1 VFTRLG
7 YLLSRAM
14 RNVRQTPFLFSATVL
29 TVTVSLAMV
38 AIFILLVLNLQRVG
52 SGWGQEIQIVAY
64 FDKVPSQTQRL
75 DWQAKLAKRP
85 EVTSVNYIDKY
96 EAYELFSKQLGT
108 EKSLLE
114 GIKPDV
120 LPASLQVS
128 LREGY
133 RDTTAVEGLANY
145 MRKDLKLPEVH
156 YGREWVE
163 RFETAVS
170 VIRLVAL
177 LLGAILVLT
186 ALFIVGN
193 TIRLALYSRRQE
205 LEIMSLVGATPF
217 FIRIPF
223 LIEGAL
229 QGVMGGALALGSLY
243 LIYHLYLLENLQVLL
258 MAIGDFEVL
267 FLPLPVQGGLL
278 LAGLL
283 LGLLGSSLA
292 LRRLIKV

>member
-7 YLLSRAM
+7 YLLSRAL

-64 FDKVPSQTQRL
+64 FDKLPSQTQRL
-75 DWQAKLAKRP
+75 EWQALLAKRP

-96 EAYELFSKQLGT
+96 EAYDLFAKQLGT

-120 LPASLQVS
+120 LPASLQVA
-128 LREGY
+128 LNEDY
-133 RDTTAVEGLANY
+133 RDTEAVEKLASY

-170 VIRLVAL
+170 VVRLVAF
-177 LLGAILVLT
+177 LLGTILVLT

-217 FIRIPF
+217 FIRTPF

-229 QGVMGGALALGSLY
+229 QGIIGGGLALGSLY
-243 LIYHLYLLENLQVLL
+243 LVYHLYLLENLQVLL

>member
-1 VFTRLG
+1 VLTRLG
-7 YLLSRAM
+7 YLLSRAL

-29 TVTVSLAMV
+29 TVAVSLAMV

-75 DWQAKLAKRP
+75 DWQAKLSKRP

-96 EAYELFSKQLGT
+96 EAYELFAKQLGA

-133 RDTTAVEGLANY
+133 RDTASVEKLANF
-145 MRKDLKLPEVH
+145 MRKDLELPEVH

-177 LLGAILVLT
+177 LLGTILVFT

-229 QGVMGGALALGSLY
+229 QGIMGGVLALGSLY
-243 LIYHLYLLENLQVLL
+243 LVYHLYLLENLQVLL

-267 FLPLPVQGGLL
+267 FLPLPIQVGLL

>member
-7 YLLSRAM
+7 YLLARAL

-29 TVTVSLAMV
+29 TVAVSLAMV
-38 AIFILLVLNLQRVG
+38 SIFILLVINLQRVG

-64 FDKVPSQTQRL
+64 FDKLPSQTKRL
-75 DWQAKLAKRP
+75 EWQALLSKRP
-85 EVTSVNYIDKY
+85 EVAGVDYIDKF
-96 EAYELFSKQLGT
+96 EAYEIFSDQLGA

-128 LREGY
+128 LNEDY
-133 RDTTAVEGLANY
+133 RSTEAVEQLATF
-145 MRKDLKLPEVH
+145 MRKELELPEVH

-170 VIRLVAL
+170 VVRLVAL

-205 LEIMSLVGATPF
+205 LEIMTLVGATPF
-217 FIRIPF
+217 FIRTPF

-229 QGVMGGALALGSLY
+229 QGVLGGLAALGSIY
-243 LIYHLYLLENLQVLL
+243 LVYYFYLLENLQVLL
-258 MAIGDFEVL
+258 LSIGDFEVL
-267 FLPLPVQGGLL
+267 FLPLPVQGGVL